1 MWNLSG
7 IISLSTIS
15 IPFSLSSPSGT
26 PIMCRLLLWMLS
38 HSSHRFFHAFFILF
52 SSLSSGWLVS
62 IFLSSASK
70 ILLLLLMLSV
80 AFSILLHFMHCNLKK
95 EFLFDSFSFSA
106 SLHSFRDLSSL
117 TRTES
122 RHSSERIESQPLN
135 QQQTPCLLPFFMISV
150 SLKKKKKKHN
160 LFLWSDSEPMH
171 NKCWAHA
178 LGPTNHKQEPTFCK
192 YWSLSS

>member
-38 HSSHRFFHAFFILF
+38 HSSHRFFYAFFILF
-52 SSLSSGWLVS
+52 SSLSSGWVIS

-80 AFSILLHFMHCNLKK
+80 AFSILLHFIHCNLKK
-95 EFLFDSFSFSA
+95 NFCLIPSLFLPHCTA
-106 SLHSFRDLSSL
+106 SG
-117 TRTES
+117 
-122 RHSSERIESQPLN
+122 
-135 QQQTPCLLPFFMISV
+135 ISV
-150 SLKKKKKKHN
+150 LWPGLNPGTAVKGSNPNHETNSKLPVCF
-160 LFLWSDSEPMH
+160 LFLWF
-171 NKCWAHA
+171 
-178 LGPTNHKQEPTFCK
+178 L
-192 YWSLSS
+192 SL

>member
-38 HSSHRFFHAFFILF
+38 HSSHRFFYAFFILF

-80 AFSILLHFMHCNLKK
+80 AFSILLRFMHCNLKK

-135 QQQTPCLLPFFMISV
+135 QQQTPCLLPFLWFL
-150 SLKKKKKKHN
+150 SL
-160 LFLWSDSEPMH
+160 
-171 NKCWAHA
+171 
-178 LGPTNHKQEPTFCK
+178 
-192 YWSLSS
+192 

>member
-52 SSLSSGWLVS
+52 SSFSSGWLVS

-135 QQQTPCLLPFFMISV
+135 QQQTPCLFP
-150 SLKKKKKKHN
+150 
-160 LFLWSDSEPMH
+160 FLWF
-171 NKCWAHA
+171 
-178 LGPTNHKQEPTFCK
+178 L
-192 YWSLSS
+192 SL

>member
-1 MWNLSG
+1 MSQRLSKCVVTQNQCPPPHPRCVFG
-7 IISLSTIS
+7 DIIFWLLACTWLGRSSACVLPPLLSLVLRLPAQGTIS

-80 AFSILLHFMHCNLKK
+80 AFSILLRFMHCNLKK

-122 RHSSERIESQPLN
+122 RHSSERIES
-135 QQQTPCLLPFFMISV
+135 
-150 SLKKKKKKHN
+150 
-160 LFLWSDSEPMH
+160 
-171 NKCWAHA
+171 
-178 LGPTNHKQEPTFCK
+178 
-192 YWSLSS
+192 